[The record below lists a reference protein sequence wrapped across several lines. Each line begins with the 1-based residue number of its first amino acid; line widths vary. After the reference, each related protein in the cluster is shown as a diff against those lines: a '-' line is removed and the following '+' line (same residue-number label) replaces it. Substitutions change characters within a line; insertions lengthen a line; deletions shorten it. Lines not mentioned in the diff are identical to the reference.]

1 MYCSVAQSARSITNR
16 RLVKWKPIPA
26 LTNDSRGF
34 AFNTLIQDLLMTR
47 SWKLFCFW
55 CHGNNLGQLED
66 FILLMKVENGK
77 NSL

>member
-1 MYCSVAQSARSITNR
+1 MYCSVAQSAQSISNR
-16 RLVKWKPIPA
+16 RVVKWKPIPA

-55 CHGNNLGQLED
+55 CHGNNLSQLED
-66 FILLMKVENGK
+66 FILLVKAENGK
-77 NSL
+77 ISL